1 MTTYRYTVLWAD
13 LDANQHLKN
22 TRYLDY
28 AAQTRFR
35 FLAEHGFTP
44 DAFAAAR
51 VGPVVVED
59 RVRYLREFRL
69 LEEFDVSIELVG
81 QNESGSRFHLR
92 NRFLNLAGDV
102 CAEVWS
108 HGAWFYLKERRIAPP
123 PEGLATAMGAM
134 PKAVDFAQI

>member
-35 FLAEHGFTP
+35 FLSEHGFTP
-44 DAFAAAR
+44 EAFAAAR

-59 RVRYLREFRL
+59 RVRYQREFRL
-69 LEEFDVSIELVG
+69 LEAFEVTIECVG
-81 QNESGSRFHLR
+81 QNESGSRFQLR
-92 NRFLNLAGDV
+92 NTFLNLAGEV

-108 HGAWFYLKERRIAPP
+108 HGAWFSLKERRIVAP
-123 PEGLATAMGAM
+123 PEGLAAAMGMM
-134 PKAVDFAQI
+134 PRSADFLTL